1 MFFTIFLIFLKKLFN
16 SPNGKVKIPKRAAA
30 KSAPRYPS
38 LSAQGLIAQKYR
50 APPARQKAAPYSRTR
65 PPQAPWDQKN
75 SAPVA
80 PSQNSRSS
88 AGPSSGTFTRA
99 RRTRNRS

>member
-1 MFFTIFLIFLKKLFN
+1 MFFAIFPIFFKRLSS
-16 SPNGKVKIPKRAAA
+16 SPSGKMPKRAAA

-38 LSAQGLIAQKYR
+38 FSIQGLTAQKYR

-65 PPQAPWDQKN
+65 PPQAPWDQRN
-75 SAPVA
+75 RAAVA

-88 AGPSSGTFTRA
+88 SGPSSGSLTRT
-99 RRTRNRS
+99 RSTRNRS